1 MRFTRTPLTTQ
12 VLVAL
17 VVGLAAG
24 IAIASSQSPIL
35 RAIPGV
41 VAPLGTLWVNALRM
55 TVIPLVVSAILI
67 GVESLPDARAVG
79 RIGGRA
85 LVFFLIALVA
95 AAAFAITIGPLVLSA
110 LTIDPAITASLRAA
124 TGTASQSAPD
134 GASLGQWVAELVPS
148 NPVKAAADGAIL
160 QLIVFALAVGIAIT
174 AIAEPSRRRF
184 MELVHAVYHTMLTL
198 VRWVLRVSPIG
209 VFALTVA
216 LAAKLGAT
224 AAGAAAFYV
233 VAVSVMIL
241 AFGALFYVA
250 AWLIGG
256 RGFRVFARACAPAQ
270 AVALSSRSSLASL
283 PALIEGS
290 EAILHLPPSVC
301 SFLLP
306 LSVATFRPGG
316 AITIPMGVLF
326 VAQLHGVHLGLH
338 QLAMVALTA
347 VVTTFSAPGIP
358 GGSLLV
364 MVPVLLSAGLPADA
378 VGLLIGV
385 DTVPDM
391 ARTVTNVTGDMAAAA
406 IVTRFNRAEG

>member
-1 MRFTRTPLTTQ
+1 
-12 VLVAL
+12 
-17 VVGLAAG
+17 
-24 IAIASSQSPIL
+24 
-35 RAIPGV
+35 
-41 VAPLGTLWVNALRM
+41 M

-67 GVESLPDARAVG
+67 GVESLPDAKSVG

-85 LVFFLIALVA
+85 LVFFLVALVA

-124 TGTASQSAPD
+124 TGAASHAAPD
-134 GASLGQWVAELVPS
+134 GAGFGQWIAELVPS
-148 NPVKAAADGAIL
+148 NPVKAAADGAML
-160 QLIVFALAVGIAIT
+160 QLIVFAVATGIAIT
-174 AIAEPSRRRF
+174 GIAEPIRRRL
-184 MELVHAVYHTMLTL
+184 MEVVHGVYHTMLVL

-209 VFALTVA
+209 VFALTIA
-216 LAAKLGAT
+216 LAAQLGAT
-224 AAGAAAFYV
+224 AASAAAFYV
-233 VAVSVMIL
+233 VAASAMII
-241 AFGALFYVA
+241 AFGALFYLA

-256 RGFRVFARACAPAQ
+256 CGLRVFARACAPAQ

-283 PALIEGS
+283 PALLEGS
-290 EAILHLPPSVC
+290 DEVLRLPPSVR

-326 VAQLHGVHLGLH
+326 IARLHGVHLGPH

-364 MVPVLLSAGLPADA
+364 MVPVLLSVGLPAEA

-391 ARTVTNVTGDMAAAA
+391 ARTITNVTGDMAAAT
-406 IVTRFNRAEG
+406 IVTRFDRVERA